1 MMEKEA
7 QAMPEDNILEFR
19 NILKVFPGV
28 VALQDINFSI
38 KRGCVHVIM
47 GENGAGKSTL
57 MKIISGTHEPDGG
70 EMLLNEKRVC
80 FKTPEEAKENH
91 IAMIYQELQYVPM
104 FTVQEFLM
112 MGREPETKFKGFID
126 WRGLRAQAK
135 RILEEENLHYGLD
148 EKLENLSVSDIQLL
162 EITRA
167 ISFDAKI
174 IIMDEPTSALT
185 QNEVEQLFENIRKL
199 KARGITILYIS
210 HKMDEI
216 FRISDYITVMRDG
229 TCIDTRK
236 TKDYIMES
244 LIQQMVGRELSDV
257 YPKEEVEIGNAVFE
271 VKNYSTWYTGVYD
284 INFYVRER
292 EILGIAGLMGAG
304 RTELVSALF
313 GLDRGEGL
321 VMIDGKEIKIRNVS
335 DALRHG
341 LMMATEDRRRTGIV
355 GCRSILENISLPNLS
370 QISKYGFLNKKKEE
384 KIVKEIFKKLK
395 IKAPGID
402 VSVAS
407 LSGGNQQKVVLSKWL
422 LSIPRVLIL
431 DDPTR
436 GIDVSAK
443 YEIYRLMIEMVKAGI
458 SIIMIS
464 SELPELIGMC
474 DRVYT
479 MHEGSFTGEIVR
491 AEFSQEK
498 IMKYMTG
505 GSRNGS

>member
-1 MMEKEA
+1 MA
-7 QAMPEDNILEFR
+7 EDNILEFR

-28 VALQDINFSI
+28 VALKDITFSI

-57 MKIISGTHEPDGG
+57 MKIISGAHEPDGG
-70 EMLLNEKRVC
+70 ELLLDGKKVS
-80 FKTPEEAKENH
+80 FKTPQEARENH

-104 FTVQEFLM
+104 FSVQEFLM
-112 MGREPETKFKGFID
+112 MGREPECRVKGFID
-126 WRGLRAQAK
+126 WKSLRAQAQK
-135 RILEEENLHYGLD
+135 ILDLGSLHYDLD
-148 EKLENLSVSDIQLL
+148 KKLGELSVSDIQLL

-167 ISFDAKI
+167 ISFDARI

-185 QNEVEQLFENIRKL
+185 QSEVDRLFENIRKL
-199 KARGITILYIS
+199 KAQGITILYIS

-216 FRISDYITVMRDG
+216 FKIGDYITVMRDG
-229 TCIDTRK
+229 TYIDTRK
-236 TKDYIMES
+236 TEEYTMES
-244 LIQQMVGRELSDV
+244 LIRQMVGREISDV
-257 YPKEEVEIGNAVFE
+257 YPKEQIEIGKTVFE
-271 VKNYSTWYTGVYD
+271 VKHYSTWYTGVHD
-284 INFYVRER
+284 INFHVRER

-313 GLDRGEGL
+313 GLDRGEGT
-321 VMIDGKEIKIRNVS
+321 VIMDGREIKVKNVRG
-335 DALRHG
+335 ALKHG
-341 LMMATEDRRRTGIV
+341 LMMATEDRRRMGIV

-370 QISKYGFLNKKKEE
+370 RISYFGFLDKRKEQKAVSE
-384 KIVKEIFKKLK
+384 MFQKLK
-395 IKAPGID
+395 IKAPNMNVA
-402 VSVAS
+402 VST

-422 LSIPRVLIL
+422 LSKPRVLIL

-443 YEIYRLMIEMVKAGI
+443 YEIYRLMMEMAKSGI

-479 MHEGSFTGEIVR
+479 MYEGRFTGEISR
-491 AEFSQEK
+491 QEFTQER
-498 IMKYMTG
+498 IMEHMTG
-505 GSRNGS
+505 GENNESK